1 MAGGLLSK
9 DRIVAKPDFNR
20 WLIIPAVVA
29 IEASIGQI
37 YAFSVFNL
45 RLTRAIGITASTPDD
60 WRLTTLGW
68 VFTLAMV
75 FLGLSAAFGGK
86 WAGDVGPRQARC
98 SSAC

>member
-20 WLIIPAVVA
+20 WLISPAVVA

-45 RLTRAIGITASTPDD
+45 RLTRLILGFFVNRAVTSVDD
-60 WRLTTLGW
+60 DRYMDDAVPG
-68 VFTLAMV
+68 
-75 FLGLSAAFGGK
+75 
-86 WAGDVGPRQARC
+86 
-98 SSAC
+98 

>member
-37 YAFSVFNL
+37 YAFSVFNP
-45 RLTRAIGITASTPDD
+45 RLTRLILGFFVNRAVTSVDD
-60 WRLTTLGW
+60 DRYIDDAVPG
-68 VFTLAMV
+68 
-75 FLGLSAAFGGK
+75 
-86 WAGDVGPRQARC
+86 
-98 SSAC
+98 